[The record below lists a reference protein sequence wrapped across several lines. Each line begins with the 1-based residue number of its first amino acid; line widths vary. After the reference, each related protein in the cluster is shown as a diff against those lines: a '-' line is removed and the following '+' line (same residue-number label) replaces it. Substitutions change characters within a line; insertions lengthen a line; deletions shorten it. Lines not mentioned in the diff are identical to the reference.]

1 MAVYLSCQN
10 YNSTIRIIDLFN
22 SETNSST
29 ASKNDEISFIINN
42 IQNNI
47 RENNVLEQ
55 SLSEKII
62 ELKKAQLMSIQL
74 QLTPHFLFNTLNHIS
89 ITMMAITKGNN
100 KASDMISLLSDIL
113 SYVLNTETIFTSVS
127 SEIEQTKKYI
137 EIESIKHN
145 NSFTVNWEYDDNI
158 SECMIPKLI
167 LQPIIENAI
176 THGVNGLNGKRRGE
190 ISISIYPIGD
200 NIIFKIADNG
210 IGIEKQTLDNI
221 HKILKKHIVLEN
233 KHIGLSNVN
242 QKIYLLFGDGYG
254 INISSNPEGTTV
266 FIKIPNQNGNV

>member
-1 MAVYLSCQN
+1 MSVTYPDNISAIWSKNIIFIIVIMIITTILISVIMAVYLSCQN

-89 ITMMAITKGNN
+89 ITMMAMNIP
-100 KASDMISLLSDIL
+100 IS
-113 SYVLNTETIFTSVS
+113 TI
-127 SEIEQTKKYI
+127 
-137 EIESIKHN
+137 
-145 NSFTVNWEYDDNI
+145 
-158 SECMIPKLI
+158 
-167 LQPIIENAI
+167 
-176 THGVNGLNGKRRGE
+176 
-190 ISISIYPIGD
+190 
-200 NIIFKIADNG
+200 
-210 IGIEKQTLDNI
+210 
-221 HKILKKHIVLEN
+221 
-233 KHIGLSNVN
+233 
-242 QKIYLLFGDGYG
+242 
-254 INISSNPEGTTV
+254 
-266 FIKIPNQNGNV
+266 